1 VNAHLLSMLQLEPE
15 ESDAVR
21 LLATFAAGHPGVTI
35 ITPHHH
41 DEPWRA
47 EIREG
52 MVPGEP
58 RATSAILTARHPSE
72 LLVKL
77 EKLFPDSDVE
87 DAPG

>member
-1 VNAHLLSMLQLEPE
+1 MNAHLLSMMQLEPE
-15 ESDAVR
+15 ESDAVL
-21 LLATFAAGHPGVTI
+21 LLAAFAARHPGVAI

-47 EIREG
+47 EIHEG
-52 MVPGEP
+52 MVPGEH
-58 RATSAILTARHPSE
+58 RATSAILTSRRPSE

-87 DAPG
+87 PAPG

>member
-1 VNAHLLSMLQLEPE
+1 MNAHMLSLLQLESE
-15 ESDAVR
+15 ESAAVPM
-21 LLATFAAGHPGVTI
+21 LTAFAAGHPGVVI
-35 ITPHHH
+35 ITPHHR

-77 EKLFPDSDVE
+77 TKLFPGSDPE